1 MSKQK
6 PMLMESPLTDCVY
19 IVTSYV
25 DNGNGMFTAR
35 QKYDVTEQFEA
46 IAKHRE
52 RSAEPGSE
60 RDYSGYTEGDV
71 EGVRDMIDE
80 LHADG
85 YIEGFHHQMLHDAIA
100 ELGSGTC
107 ENVWAE
113 FGKFKCS
120 ECAMEVNAIST
131 NTTTPRPIVFCPN
144 CGRKVMER

>member
-52 RSAEPGSE
+52 RNAELTAELEARDKYPDGFVSHSEMMERVGELEAEVRKVSAECERLRNKLGIAFDKAHDILSLANSE
-60 RDYSGYTEGDV
+60 
-71 EGVRDMIDE
+71 
-80 LHADG
+80 
-85 YIEGFHHQMLHDAIA
+85 
-100 ELGSGTC
+100 
-107 ENVWAE
+107 
-113 FGKFKCS
+113 
-120 ECAMEVNAIST
+120 
-131 NTTTPRPIVFCPN
+131 
-144 CGRKVMER
+144 